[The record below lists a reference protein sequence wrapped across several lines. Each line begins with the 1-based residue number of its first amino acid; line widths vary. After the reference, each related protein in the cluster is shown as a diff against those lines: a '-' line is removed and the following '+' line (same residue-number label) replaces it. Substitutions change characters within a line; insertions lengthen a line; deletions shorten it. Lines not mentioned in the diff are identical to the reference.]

1 MGHPLLDLPLS
12 FNIVPPDVNF
22 HVELLYY
29 LGSEHERTNYRKLL
43 DRKQRPSC
51 SLYVT
56 LNALPA
62 AHSHDT
68 GTLECL
74 FLNEARAPWLKNCL
88 TWTSVEISNKRHDEC
103 ESKYRHLLLRSES
116 ILLFLQLNKRNR
128 CQLASSSSSSFSF
141 VLLYS
146 CFFASDTQYFSP
158 LRSLLLFPFL
168 FILFKEEYRWWSS
181 VFFLSTSFNTWF
193 WFFFFAFMKC
203 YTQWRRVAFN
213 IFLIRK

>member
-22 HVELLYY
+22 YVELLYY

-116 ILLFLQLNKRNR
+116 TLFLQLNKRNR

>member
-68 GTLECL
+68 GTLEYL

-88 TWTSVEISNKRHDEC
+88 TWTSVEISNKRHDER

-116 ILLFLQLNKRNR
+116 TLFLQLNKRNR

>member
-88 TWTSVEISNKRHDEC
+88 TWTSVEISNKRHDER

-116 ILLFLQLNKRNR
+116 TLFLQLNKRNR

>member
-116 ILLFLQLNKRNR
+116 TLFLQLNKRNR

-181 VFFLSTSFNTWF
+181 AFFLSTSFNTWF